1 MAGRHVIEGCAMER
15 ISGLI
20 VTFEGVEPSIADDV
34 FVAPGAVVIGR
45 TTIAAGASVWFN
57 TVLRADHSTIDIG
70 EGTNLQ
76 DNCTMHADPNHPARV
91 GAHVSVGHS
100 VTLHG
105 CTVGDGC
112 LIGMG
117 ATVMNGAVIGAGS
130 LVAAG
135 SLVTEGKEFP
145 SGVLI
150 AGSPAT
156 IKRELT
162 AQHSAGLRRNAEFYR
177 ELAQRY
183 MAA

>member
-1 MAGRHVIEGCAMER
+1 MER
-15 ISGLI
+15 ISGL
-20 VTFEGVEPSIADDV
+20 VVAFEGATPSIADDV

-45 TTIAAGASVWFN
+45 TSLAAGSSVWFN
-57 TVLRADHSTIDIG
+57 TVLRADHSTIDVG

-76 DNCTMHADPNHPARV
+76 DNCVMHADPNHPATV

-105 CTVGDGC
+105 CTIGDGC

-145 SGVLI
+145 PGVLI
-150 AGSPAT
+150 AGSPAVV
-156 IKRELT
+156 KREL
-162 AQHSAGLRRNAEFYR
+162 APEHSAGLRRNAAFYR
-177 ELAQRY
+177 ELAARY
-183 MAA
+183 LAG